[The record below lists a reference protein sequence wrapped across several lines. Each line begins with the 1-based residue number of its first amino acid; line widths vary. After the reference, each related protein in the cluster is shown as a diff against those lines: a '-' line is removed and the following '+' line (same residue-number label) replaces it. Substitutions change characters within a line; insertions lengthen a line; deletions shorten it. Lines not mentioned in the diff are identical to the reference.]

1 MIVTA
6 IDLIY
11 KNKLGDMISVS
22 NEKRLSPN
30 EVEWMFLIKEA
41 KDLGLS
47 IKDVRSFMVQNQKK
61 PLSR

>member
-1 MIVTA
+1 
-6 IDLIY
+6 
-11 KNKLGDMISVS
+11 
-22 NEKRLSPN
+22 
-30 EVEWMFLIKEA
+30 MFLIKEA